1 MINRSNHQ
9 SAFPLLIDNYYFYY
23 KYKVIPENYKYT
35 DESPFVYI
43 VSKASRLYYAGPEN
57 YSLDDYFNYPKPE
70 WDKDEIISGAFQLAT
85 LFKGGTELNPI
96 ILNSIDDAK
105 NLLMTFHFKKINSE
119 ILQSENPIFKI
130 RFEHIKDKSQ
140 ITIYFKFK

>member
-1 MINRSNHQ
+1 
-9 SAFPLLIDNYYFYY
+9 
-23 KYKVIPENYKYT
+23 
-35 DESPFVYI
+35 
-43 VSKASRLYYAGPEN
+43 LYYAGPEN
-57 YSLDDYFNYPKPE
+57 YSLDDYFNYPKLE

-105 NLLMTFHFKKINSE
+105 NLLMTFHFKMINSE

-130 RFEHIKDKSQ
+130 RFEHIKDKRK